1 MPTQQD
7 QHKQHYADV
16 AYHNARVFEEAV
28 NTAPAGIDKDALREA
43 LRPLVDEWNK
53 NGGYL
58 GSAQVDRV
66 KNAVV
71 RYAQKVLRGGS

>member
-1 MPTQQD
+1 MATQHD
-7 QHKQHYADV
+7 QQKAHYADV

-28 NTAPAGIDKDALREA
+28 NTAPEGVDRDALREA

-58 GSAQVDRV
+58 GP
-66 KNAVV
+66 AVV
-71 RYAQKVLRGGS
+71 GRVRDAVLRYAARRA